1 MSGCLTVMLCLSLL
15 LSGCAPAESEGENSL
30 LPPEV
35 VEAFQPEP
43 LGTGEITYETG
54 AESLSVDQEA
64 LLLDYFTRS
73 YEALARLEEADFA
86 DLFSDDTQARISSA
100 EVDLQVGM
108 RTMID
113 GLDYSLT
120 GYQYTIL
127 CRGVTAQED
136 GSVAVDAMERS
147 AQNFAQLPGIT
158 SERSRTFH
166 RFVLEQRNGAWTI
179 RSHMQYN
186 ALFGQLMDLAGGM
199 AAEAPEAYLAAA
211 ESYLDTLQAAR
222 DALEAQRG
230 EAGSLPD
237 ADVAYDREAALAYAD
252 QYAMT
257 RNPDWVDYTGSGGNC
272 QNYVSQC
279 LLAGG
284 IPMDTQGSAVW
295 KWYDSAFSNAPTAS
309 GRSGS
314 WASVTQFLTYASSN
328 TGFGLA
334 AAVDEPYFT
343 GQPGDLLEMGTES
356 GWRHTVIIRDLVTDD
371 AGETVDYLINSNTND
386 MKNFPASLYGYPVV
400 ILTRIAGWNR

>member
-54 AESLSVDQEA
+54 AESLSADQEA

-73 YEALARLEEADFA
+73 YEALARLEEADFT

-100 EVDLQVGM
+100 EIDLQAGM

-147 AQNFAQLPGIT
+147 APKLCPAAGDHLRAVPDLPPLRAGAAK
-158 SERSRTFH
+158 RGLDYPQPH
-166 RFVLEQRNGAWTI
+166 AVQRPLRPADGPGGGHG
-179 RSHMQYN
+179 R
-186 ALFGQLMDLAGGM
+186 GGAGG
-199 AAEAPEAYLAAA
+199 L
-211 ESYLDTLQAAR
+211 
-222 DALEAQRG
+222 
-230 EAGSLPD
+230 
-237 ADVAYDREAALAYAD
+237 
-252 QYAMT
+252 
-257 RNPDWVDYTGSGGNC
+257 SGG
-272 QNYVSQC
+272 S
-279 LLAGG
+279 
-284 IPMDTQGSAVW
+284 
-295 KWYDSAFSNAPTAS
+295 
-309 GRSGS
+309 
-314 WASVTQFLTYASSN
+314 
-328 TGFGLA
+328 
-334 AAVDEPYFT
+334 
-343 GQPGDLLEMGTES
+343 
-356 GWRHTVIIRDLVTDD
+356 
-371 AGETVDYLINSNTND
+371 
-386 MKNFPASLYGYPVV
+386 
-400 ILTRIAGWNR
+400 

>member
-15 LSGCAPAESEGENSL
+15 LSGCAPAENGGENSL

-43 LGTGEITYETG
+43 LGTGEITYEAG
-54 AESLSVDQEA
+54 AALSADQEA

-127 CRGVTAQED
+127 CRGVSAQED

-147 AQNFAQLPGIT
+147 TQNFAQLPGIT

-199 AAEAPEAYLAAA
+199 AAEAPEAYLSAA

-257 RNPDWVDYTGSGGNC
+257 RNPEQARDPK
-272 QNYVSQC
+272 
-279 LLAGG
+279 L
-284 IPMDTQGSAVW
+284 
-295 KWYDSAFSNAPTAS
+295 
-309 GRSGS
+309 S
-314 WASVTQFLTYASSN
+314 WRERLWGTRHDITE
-328 TGFGLA
+328 GFGA
-334 AAVDEPYFT
+334 APKDVVVPFIHPVELGFDRDLYEAF
-343 GQPGDLLEMGTES
+343 PGTIIAMASDDVRTVSLHFVRPVEGGVELRS
-356 GWRHTVIIRDLVTDD
+356 RFWFGWRLIDGKVARGDDITYPEGLPRSLLLHNIKEFTNLARLLPRIFPEERD
-371 AGETVDYLINSNTND
+371 
-386 MKNFPASLYGYPVV
+386 NF
-400 ILTRIAGWNR
+400 